1 MALTLPNPSIV
12 FVPLDVLTADE
23 LNQMV
28 QNTASLA
35 QQFPLATGNISDN
48 AISAAK
54 IATGAIQAAKMATG
68 TDTAS
73 VAPTN
78 KNVIRLGNRKIQ
90 WGVVDWTN
98 VPSDTDTS
106 KTVTF
111 PEAFNTVPQIIVGLA
126 SWIGVAWVE
135 INNSPGKTTKTSF
148 EAVVRHSF
156 GSSAGLS
163 TSYIAIG

>member
-1 MALTLPNPSIV
+1 MALPLPNPSIV

-28 QNTASLA
+28 QNTAFLA

-54 IATGAIQAAKMATG
+54 MATG
-68 TDTAS
+68 TDTTS

-98 VPSDTDTS
+98 VPSDKDTS

-126 SWIGVAWVE
+126 SWIGVAWAE
-135 INNSPGKTTKTSF
+135 LDNSAGKTTKTSF
-148 EAVVRHSF
+148 VAVVRHSF